1 MVIIKKLGK
10 NWKKYIAENDYDK
23 AYKLLKDAT
32 GKQKDIDIPELA
44 VFFKNN
50 GYFLDYI
57 DKTMP
62 CEKYWYFVRQEI
74 FILKKN
80 GCFDE
85 LKDRLN
91 VMAFNYPENR
101 ALNRRVKELLVSL
114 M

>member
-23 AYKLLKDAT
+23 AYKLLKDAA
-32 GKQKDIDIPELA
+32 GNKDIDIPELA

-50 GYFLDYI
+50 DYFLNYI

-74 FILKKN
+74 YILKKN

-85 LKDRLN
+85 LKGRLN
-91 VMAFNYPENR
+91 TMAHNYPENR
-101 ALNRRVKELLVSL
+101 TLNKRVKELLGSP

>member
-1 MVIIKKLGK
+1 ML
-10 NWKKYIAENDYDK
+10 
-23 AYKLLKDAT
+23 
-32 GKQKDIDIPELA
+32 
-44 VFFKNN
+44 
-50 GYFLDYI
+50 
-57 DKTMP
+57 

-91 VMAFNYPENR
+91 AMAFNYPDNR
-101 ALNRRVKELLVSL
+101 TLNRRVKELLVSL